1 LSSESEKRAQD
12 TEAAIDRL
20 LERLP
25 ERTPAGECLDAETA
39 AAWAERRLLPRE
51 VAAVEAHVA
60 DCARC
65 QELVAMVVRTTPIR
79 ETAEPTP
86 LVTRWRFGWLVPAGA
101 AAAALIVWVVVGR
114 EGAPTLQEQTAQ
126 QYAKAPPTAAAPPAS
141 ASRKEPVLTDKPGVS
156 AERAKQMSPAA
167 TPDSVLQKSAPAEVR
182 QEAAA
187 GAETAKGK
195 DATSAEPAAPPA
207 NARTAAAGAPALS
220 RADALT
226 ATRRAPVEVVSSDG
240 SVRWRVTP
248 GAIERSTDARTWSAA
263 SIDPSL
269 EIIAGA
275 SPLPSVCWMV
285 GRAGVVILTTDGLT
299 WRRLK
304 FPALV
309 DLVSVRAATGRAA
322 MVVAADGQQF
332 ETTDAGETWR

>member
-1 LSSESEKRAQD
+1 MSFESEKRTQD

-20 LERLP
+20 LEQLP
-25 ERTPAGECLDAETA
+25 ERTPTGECLDAETA

-51 VAAVEAHVA
+51 LAAVETHVA

-79 ETAEPTP
+79 EAAEPTP
-86 LVTRWRFGWLVPAGA
+86 LITRWRFGWLVPAGA

-114 EGAPTLQEQTAQ
+114 QGAPTLQEQTAQ
-126 QYAKAPPTAAAPPAS
+126 QYATAPPTAPALPTS
-141 ASRKEPVLTDKPGVS
+141 SSREEPALTDKSRVS
-156 AERAKQMSPAA
+156 AERAKQASPPAA
-167 TPDSVLQKSAPAEVR
+167 PDSALQKSATAEVR

-187 GAETAKGK
+187 GAETAKAK

-207 NARTAAAGAPALS
+207 NARTAAAAPALT
-220 RADALT
+220 RADTLT
-226 ATRRAPVEVVSSDG
+226 ATRRAPVEVLSSDG

-248 GAIERSTDARTWSAA
+248 GAIERSTDGRTWSAS
-263 SIDPSL
+263 SIDSSL
-269 EIIAGA
+269 EIVAGV
-275 SPLPSVCWMV
+275 SPSPTVCWMV
-285 GRAGVVILTTDGLT
+285 GRAGVVMLTTDGLT

-304 FPALV
+304 FPALL